1 MNTDILGRGFAFP
14 LQKSPRGGIQEAQ
27 HAQKVRQSILVIL
40 GTQYGERLMRPTFG
54 CNLRTLVFA
63 PNNAATANLARYYVE
78 EGLRTWEPRLILD
91 EVVVANDHAQARLV
105 IQVHYHLR
113 TTYEPQNLVYPFY
126 LQAV

>member
-1 MNTDILGRGFAFP
+1 
-14 LQKSPRGGIQEAQ
+14 
-27 HAQKVRQSILVIL
+27 
-40 GTQYGERLMRPTFG
+40 MRPTFG

-63 PNNAATANLARYYVE
+63 PNNAATANLARHYVE

-91 EVVVANDHAQARLV
+91 EVVVANDHAQARLL

-126 LQAV
+126 LQPV

>member
-14 LQKSPRGGIQEAQ
+14 LQKSPRGGIQEAR